1 MSFIVIPKA
10 KANQE
15 NGRSYAGHTVVL
27 GWLKHAAVK
36 SRERTDSALEHK

>member
-1 MSFIVIPKA
+1 MIFIAIPKA

-15 NGRSYAGHTVVL
+15 NGRSCAGHTVVL

-36 SRERTDSALEHK
+36 AEEKDRYCSGS